1 MSEFGERLRRERLA
15 AGLSQNELGRRAG
28 INPGTINRLE
38 AGERAPTG
46 QEQVLALAAALGL
59 PPGRRDALL
68 AAAGFL
74 PEPLARLGAADP
86 TIVLVADIL
95 ADPAI
100 PPAERADF
108 RLQITLAAR
117 RWRPE
122 AGSRTEN
129 GDQSTSSD
137 PASAI
142 NPQPPAPRSAGAAR
156 PPDRSG
162 RRGPD
167 PPA

>member
-68 AAAGFL
+68 AAAGLL
-74 PEPLARLGAADP
+74 PEALARLGAADP

-95 ADPAI
+95 ADPTI

-108 RLQITLAAR
+108 RLQIALAAR
-117 RWRPE
+117 RWRPA
-122 AGSRTEN
+122 AGSPTEDGGQRPS
-129 GDQSTSSD
+129 GDLD
-137 PASAI
+137 SAVS
-142 NPQPPAPRSAGAAR
+142 PQPSARRSAGAAR
-156 PPDRSG
+156 PPDPSG
-162 RRGPD
+162 RRGPG